1 MVAHARAPALLG
13 GSVMLA
19 HSLAPARGGA
29 PYFVVSPHL
38 DDAVFSCGMLL
49 ASHPGSIVCTVFC
62 GEPDPAQQT
71 PWDASAGYEDSSVA
85 MRARIA
91 EDEQALA
98 IVGARALRLPF
109 LDSQYG
115 DTPSLE
121 DLAGA
126 LTCAW
131 RRTGAPRLVAP
142 LGLYHS
148 DHVLVG
154 DACRLIAQRERL
166 NDVVVYEDALYR
178 AIEDIASRRYAE
190 LGENGIGFAPLPEP
204 IARTVHHA
212 GAADVKRRA
221 VRAYRSQLRALDDP
235 DPHDLAEP
243 ERYMQLV
250 IDPARQPP
258 A

>member
-1 MVAHARAPALLG
+1 MVAHARAPPLLHD
-13 GSVMLA
+13 SVMLA
-19 HSLAPARGGA
+19 HPLLSARGGA
-29 PYFVVSPHL
+29 PYFVVSPHM

-62 GEPDPAQQT
+62 GEPDPPQQT
-71 PWDASAGYEDSSVA
+71 PWDTSAGFEDSSTA

-109 LDSQYG
+109 FDSQYG
-115 DTPSLE
+115 DTPSVEALVR
-121 DLAGA
+121 A
-126 LTCAW
+126 LTRAW

-154 DACRLIAQRERL
+154 DACRLIAQRERAY
-166 NDVVVYEDALYR
+166 DVIVYEDALYR
-178 AIEDIASRRYAE
+178 AIEDVASRRYAE
-190 LGENGIGFAPLPEP
+190 LSGNGIGFAPLPEP
-204 IARTVHHA
+204 IAHTFRGA
-212 GAADVKRRA
+212 GAAAVKRRA
-221 VRAYRSQLRALDDP
+221 VPAYRSQLRALDDP
-235 DPHDLAEP
+235 YPRDLAEP

-258 A
+258 R